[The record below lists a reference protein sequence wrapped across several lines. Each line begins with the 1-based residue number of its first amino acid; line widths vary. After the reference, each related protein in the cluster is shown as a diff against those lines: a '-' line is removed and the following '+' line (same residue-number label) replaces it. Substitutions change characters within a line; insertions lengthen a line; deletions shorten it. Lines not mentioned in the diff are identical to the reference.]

1 MASAGIQSKLMNT
14 NKDTQLRDEIL
25 GPYSDKKPRGGIVIF
40 SGVPLGILQRL
51 IDLGF
56 VEMGQWNACPGVTDL
71 FLPFLKKNPLF
82 TAHGYAVSGQ
92 RKDSRIT
99 VEGVERSASLTKE
112 EIIDFAN
119 AFRRADD
126 FEVTADHARC
136 WYD

>member
-1 MASAGIQSKLMNT
+1 MII

-25 GPYSDKKPRGGIVIF
+25 APYSEQMSRGGIARF
-40 SGVPLGILQRL
+40 KGVPLDVLQRL

-56 VEMGQWNACPGVTDL
+56 VYMGKWNACPGVADL

-82 TAHGYAVSGQ
+82 TSHGYAVSGE
-92 RKDSRIT
+92 RKDSRID
-99 VEGVERSASLTKE
+99 VEGVESAASLTRG

-119 AFRRADD
+119 TFRRADD
-126 FEVTADHARC
+126 FDLTADHARC